1 MRFQPL
7 NAAVWTPTIH
17 ALHRAVFL
25 IAPIQNLLSNK
36 EPNALH
42 HALFATPRGAASRV
56 FTGGIRLRVDFI
68 DGDLTVTRPSGETRF
83 ALSDH
88 SQGSL
93 IRALLADLRRDLLAS
108 TLGATPEADALDHM
122 IDHLHAR
129 DRAPSLTPANLSD
142 DHPLTIDHGVAR
154 AYAEAFN
161 GVYTGLARWRA
172 RIGGHMTPIVLWA
185 EHFDLATLWFPSDNP
200 QMDVQQAHMS
210 IGFSPTRRSS
220 TTSPI
225 STSIA
230 FPTRMISRRPACH
243 PRRFGMTRAG
253 KALSFPIRQCARQ
266 RTRSLSSRRSPAT
279 SSRRCAQNC
288 LANNGFYNWT

>member
-210 IGFSPTRRSS
+210 IGFSPYTPEQYDQPYLYVYRFPYPDDFTPPSL
-220 TTSPI
+220 PPA
-225 STSIA
+225 A
-230 FPTRMISRRPACH
+230 FWHDAGWQGAVVPYQAMREAEDSVAFVEAVTGDIFAAL
-243 PRRFGMTRAG
+243 RAELPS
-253 KALSFPIRQCARQ
+253 K
-266 RTRSLSSRRSPAT
+266 
-279 SSRRCAQNC
+279 
-288 LANNGFYNWT
+288 